1 MNIRSSKIL
10 VSLFFLL
17 FVLNSCADQLGKAK
31 TKEKKVFKHD
41 TPLIKQ
47 DVKKLGQIEIEKSAE
62 MGPTPVEG
70 DVQKLQK
77 RKQISSVKEKNYL
90 LIPDDYMMLKQKVT
104 FKFQNLD
111 YKEAM
116 ALMAKIGDVNILV
129 GEEVAGSIT
138 AELSDVPW
146 DKAFNALL
154 DMKNFAA
161 DIDVASNIIRVHS
174 PSTLTSQESYKSAR
188 ASAVRKKVE
197 LEDSVEPVVS
207 EIFRLYYITPAEAK
221 ATITELFTSTGDAGG
236 YSPIQVT
243 EEKTT
248 RSIIVR
254 GKTKD
259 LDVVDKVIREID
271 VRTKQV
277 LIEAF
282 IVEASSTFERALGNA
297 LSAAYTRKGTRIG
310 GTVGGS
316 SIGSAP
322 GGSGSSI
329 SGSTAGISE
338 AGSGG
343 ADGLFNFPAEGT
355 GGPTSGIGILRKMSS
370 SVLKLQIEAL
380 ELQGLGKTIS
390 NPKLFTLDNQVA
402 TITQGVQIPVAGSG
416 DTAPSFKDAALK
428 LTVTPSIIGD
438 GNVLLQVQVNND
450 SPDRTDPAAVG
461 INTMEI
467 STKLLIA
474 DGDIVVIGGIKKN
487 QITNQNKQVPG
498 MSKLPIIGKM
508 FKGENKTDTMNEL
521 LVFIAPRIL

>member
-1 MNIRSSKIL
+1 MKFKSFKL
-10 VSLFFLL
+10 LALFPLLL
-17 FVLNSCADQLGKAK
+17 FMLSGCETTQFGKK
-31 TKEKKVFKHD
+31 SKKVFKHD

-47 DVKKLGQIEIEKSAE
+47 DVKTLGKKELEKSAA
-62 MGPTPVEG
+62 MGPIPIEG
-70 DVQKLQK
+70 DIKKLEK

-90 LIPDDYMMLKQKVT
+90 LIPEEYMLLKQKVT

-111 YKEAM
+111 YREAIG
-116 ALMAKIGDVNILV
+116 LMAKVGDVNILV

-161 DIDVASNIIRVHS
+161 DIDVQSNIIRVHS
-174 PSTLTSQESYKSAR
+174 PATLTSQESYKSAR

-197 LEDSVEPVVS
+197 LENSVEPIVS

-221 ATITELFTSTGDAGG
+221 ATITELFTAIGEGTSF
-236 YSPIQVT
+236 SPIQVT

-248 RSIIVR
+248 RSVIVR
-254 GKTKD
+254 GKAKD

-282 IVEASSTFERALGNA
+282 IVEASSTFEKALGNK
-297 LSAAYTRKGTRIG
+297 LGAAYTRKGTRAG
-310 GTVGGS
+310 GTIGGS
-316 SIGSAP
+316 SVGAP
-322 GGSGSSI
+322 TGTGASI
-329 SGSTAGISE
+329 DSSTAAISS

-343 ADGLFNFPAEGT
+343 SDSLYSFNAVGA
-355 GGPTSGIGILRKMSS
+355 TSGIGVLRKTGSA
-370 SVLKLQIEAL
+370 VLKVQLEAL
-380 ELQGLGKTIS
+380 ESEGLGKTIS

-402 TITQGVQIPVAGSG
+402 SITQGVQIPVAGAG
-416 DTAPSFKDAALK
+416 DTPATFVDAALK

-450 SPDRTDPAAVG
+450 TPDRTNPGAVG
-461 INTMEI
+461 INKMEI
-467 STKLLIA
+467 NTKLLIA

-487 QITNQNKQVPG
+487 AISNSKQGVPG
-498 MSKLPIIGKM
+498 ASKLPFIGKL
-508 FKGENKTDTMNEL
+508 FEGTQKSDTMNEL

>member
-1 MNIRSSKIL
+1 MNSK
-10 VSLFFLL
+10 SLKIIISLL
-17 FVLNSCADQLGKAK
+17 FLSFVLSGCAQTTAKGKK
-31 TKEKKVFKHD
+31 KKVFQHD
-41 TPLIKQ
+41 TPLIKE
-47 DVKKLGQIEIEKSAE
+47 DVKKLGKIEVEKSAE
-62 MGPTPVEG
+62 MGPKPVEG
-70 DVQKLQK
+70 DIKVLEK

-90 LIPDDYMMLKQKVT
+90 LIPDEYTFLKQNVS

-116 ALMAKIGDVNILV
+116 GLMAKIGEVNILV
-129 GEEVAGSIT
+129 GEEVAGAIS
-138 AELSDVPW
+138 AELSKVPW

-174 PSTLTSQESYKSAR
+174 PATLTSQESYKSAR

-197 LEDSVEPVVS
+197 LENSVEPIVS

-221 ATITELFTSTGDAGG
+221 ATITELFTSVGADTS

-254 GKTKD
+254 GKAKD

-282 IVEASSTFERALGNA
+282 IVEATSTFERALGNK
-297 LSAAYTRKGTRIG
+297 LGAAYTRNRERIG

-316 SIGSAP
+316 TVGSTD
-322 GGSGSSI
+322 GSI
-329 SGSTAGISE
+329 SSSTAPVTE

-343 ADGLFNFPAEGT
+343 ADSLYNFNAVGA
-355 GGPTSGIGILRKMSS
+355 TSGIGVLKRTGSA
-370 SVLKLQIEAL
+370 VLKLQIEAL
-380 ELQGLGKTIS
+380 EKEGLGKTIS
-390 NPKLFTLDNQVA
+390 NPKLFTLDNQIA
-402 TITQGVQIPVAGSG
+402 TITQGVQIPVAGT
-416 DTAPSFKDAALK
+416 DNTAPTFKDAALK

-438 GNVLLQVQVNND
+438 GNVLLEVQVNND
-450 SPDRTDPAAVG
+450 TPDRTDPSAVG
-461 INTMEI
+461 INKMEI
-467 STKLLIA
+467 ATKLLVA

-487 QITNQNKQVPG
+487 DITDAAEQVPG
-498 MSKLPIIGKM
+498 VSKLPVIGKM
-508 FKGENKTDTMNEL
+508 FKGTQKSDRMNEL